1 MLRSGARWEFSV
13 SMPEDTKPVICPGL
27 NEVISYLNL
36 EFRSSV
42 FCIEIY
48 KYTAIVVERFIPKP
62 LKITLTLCYEASA
75 EFDHLLFTYLI
86 QFI

>member
-62 LKITLTLCYEASA
+62 LKITLNREKNDTDVVEYT
-75 EFDHLLFTYLI
+75 FLLKEKHV
-86 QFI
+86 